1 MPIGPPAVAVGS
13 HWGFRYIG
21 RASPASALWRHPK
34 RRRIKAH
41 VTDQAPAPNPSGE
54 PRPAVPAS
62 VRVLG
67 TVLIVIVLLAFV
79 EAASYVAVSFFI
91 APRDRGAFYRPPVL
105 DRDAYESYLASRDPT
120 LGWPSPSAFGGPTF
134 DESGARRS
142 PVFPQPGGECVVLVG
157 DSFTFA
163 DEVEHDVAWGNVLA
177 GRLGCRVGN
186 FGVGGYG
193 TDQALMRFEQ
203 LATMPARFAVLG
215 FYPHNAQRNV
225 NQNRYFLGGG
235 TRIRL
240 KPRFVLEGEQL
251 RPVAI
256 QRFGFDQYVE
266 SMEQPRAHYPHEAYL
281 PGSSIGPIPLGF
293 PYAAVAARY
302 LLSERVMNYLQGRPG
317 WIGLFDPD
325 HPSGALT
332 ITVGIAE
339 AFGRLARERG
349 MHPLVVTFATP
360 ASMELFAST
369 GEIAIAPLLDALE
382 SRGID
387 VLDLHR
393 PFADRLGEESY
404 CEVLTKPELC
414 RGHFNALGNQWLAEI
429 VHARLDALEER

>member
-1 MPIGPPAVAVGS
+1 MTEPYGEP
-13 HWGFRYIG
+13 
-21 RASPASALWRHPK
+21 SPALP
-34 RRRIKAH
+34 
-41 VTDQAPAPNPSGE
+41 T
-54 PRPAVPAS
+54 S

-67 TVLIVIVLLAFV
+67 TALIVIVLLAGI
-79 EAASYVAVSFFI
+79 EATAYVAVNFFI

-105 DRDAYESYLASRDPT
+105 DRDAYESYLASRDPV
-120 LGWPSPSAFGGPTF
+120 LGWPSPRAIGGPTY

-142 PVFPQPGGECVVLVG
+142 PAFPQPGGECVVLAG

-163 DEVEHDVAWGNVLA
+163 EEVGHDVAWGNVLA

-215 FYPHNAQRNV
+215 FYAHNAQRNV
-225 NQNRYFLGGG
+225 NQNRSFLSGG
-235 TRIRL
+235 TGFRL
-240 KPRFVLEGEQL
+240 KPRFVLEDEQL

-256 QRFGFDQYVE
+256 PRFDFDQYVN
-266 SMEQPRAHYPHEAYL
+266 SMKKPRAYYPHEAYL
-281 PGSSIGPIPLGF
+281 PGSSIGPVPLGF
-293 PYAAVAARY
+293 PYSVVAARY
-302 LLSERVMNYLQGRPG
+302 LLSERVMHYLQGRPG
-317 WIGLFDPD
+317 WIGLFDPG
-325 HPSGALT
+325 HPSGALP

-369 GEIAIAPLLDALE
+369 GEIALAPLLDALG

-387 VLDLHR
+387 ILDLHR
-393 PFADRLGEESY
+393 PFADRLGDESY
-404 CEVLTKPELC
+404 CELLTKPDIC
-414 RGHFNALGNQWLAEI
+414 RGHFNARGNQWLAEI
-429 VHARLDALEER
+429 VHARLVALEKR